1 MTDQK
6 RDESRDIG
14 VFIGHTKQVVPWCAE
29 LPESFSRH
37 VSHDDIEA
45 AEQTIAEQKAR
56 IEELERHLE
65 RSGYDY

>member
-6 RDESRDIG
+6 RDDSRDIG
-14 VFIGHTKQVVPWCAE
+14 IFIGHTKQVVPWCDE
-29 LPESFSRH
+29 LPESFARF
-37 VSHDDIEA
+37 VSHDDLVA
-45 AEQTIAEQKAR
+45 TEQTIAEQKAR

>member
-1 MTDQK
+1 MTEQK

-14 VFIGHTKQVVPWCAE
+14 VFIGHTKQVVPWCSE

-37 VSHDDIEA
+37 VSHDDIDA